1 MRRVLAPM
9 MATIPP
15 REYTVLLTHL
25 HKTSSSLPLQTHQS
39 LISHFLAQTPTPTPL
54 TATVISSPLFRP
66 FAHAKL
72 TALVTAFRH
81 AVHLRL
87 KALQDEESSLF
98 TRGIRP
104 RMSEWVRGL
113 LKGFKGGQA
122 VIRFVCAGGILLGL
136 EDLKAK
142 SRTDPVGGNVRAK
155 TEDELIIALTEITEL
170 YGVPKDTVWEK
181 EFQPE
186 TEHGERELCSFR
198 PLYSYSSRDS
208 GRALAYHVV
217 RRPTLASRFLRTHQG
232 PSTLCRCPYVCTSW
246 PSLCHCRPSPR
257 T

>member
-1 MRRVLAPM
+1 

-15 REYTVLLTHL
+15 REYSILLTHL
-25 HKTSSSLPLQTHQS
+25 HKPSSSLPLQTHQS

-54 TATVISSPLFRP
+54 TAAVISSPLFRP

-72 TALVTAFRH
+72 ITLVTAFRH

-87 KALQDEESSLF
+87 KSLKEEETSLF
-98 TRGIRP
+98 TRGMRP
-104 RMSEWVRGL
+104 RMTEWVRGL

-136 EDLKAK
+136 EDLKEK
-142 SRTDPVGGNVRAK
+142 SGTDPVGGSVRAK

-170 YGVPKDTVWEK
+170 YGAPKDTAWEK

-186 TEHGERELCSFR
+186 TEHGERELCPPFW
-198 PLYSYSSRDS
+198 PLLYPQRDS
-208 GRALAYHVV
+208 GRALPYHAL
-217 RRPTLASRFLRTHQG
+217 RGPTLASCFLGTHQG
-232 PSTLCRCPYVCTSW
+232 PPTICRCP
-246 PSLCHCRPSPR
+246 LCV
-257 T
+257 

>member
-217 RRPTLASRFLRTHQG
+217 RCPTLASRFLRTYPG

-246 PSLCHCRPSPR
+246 PSLCHCRPFPR

>member
-1 MRRVLAPM
+1 

-15 REYTVLLTHL
+15 REYTILLTHL
-25 HKTSSSLPLQTHQS
+25 HKPSSSLPLQTHQS

-66 FAHAKL
+66 FTHAKL

-87 KALQDEESSLF
+87 KSLKDEETSLF

-104 RMSEWVRGL
+104 RMTEWVRGL

-136 EDLKAK
+136 EDLKGK
-142 SRTDPVGGNVRAK
+142 SGTDPVGGSVRTK
-155 TEDELIIALTEITEL
+155 TEDELMIALTEITEL
-170 YGVPKDTVWEK
+170 YGAPKDAAWEK

-186 TEHGERELCSFR
+186 TEHGERELCSFFW
-198 PLYSYSSRDS
+198 PLYSPHFEGQWTCSRS
-208 GRALAYHVV
+208 PCCSPPNSCLTFT
-217 RRPTLASRFLRTHQG
+217 PNASRSSHFL
-232 PSTLCRCPYVCTSW
+232 
-246 PSLCHCRPSPR
+246 
-257 T
+257 